1 MVDRP
6 AGAGRSLTLALLL
19 CGAGLVG
26 FGLPGV
32 LGQLALYATLG
43 VLPGMALA
51 RLVARDET
59 PAARW
64 TIGITLSP
72 LVSAAAGALLVRLGV
87 PIPVTAR
94 AIGIAGG
101 ATWVALELLQRHG
114 GPAGAAG
121 SGVPTL
127 VRGLALGLAAA
138 LAIPLFTNPLVRM
151 HSDGWLHAALVWE
164 ILLRG
169 FPLQDPRFAGL
180 QFGYMWFYQLY
191 IALLTSLRGDDP
203 FLFMAILNVVNGALF
218 VRLAYRLGL
227 ALWKRP
233 EAAAGGALLTTLA
246 FNALAWVL
254 GPFGLIRAQL
264 GSVRGWDEVH
274 RFLQSARFLDN
285 RSFYALSAPY
295 AHPVSFLDKFLL
307 GTPLNMGWVM
317 MLLYLAAMLE
327 WVGGAGPS
335 RLVWGACAAAGML
348 LFHTVVGFSVVPVSI
363 AALALAALWARRGPA
378 SPATGRLVGF
388 GAATL
393 FGALATAPY
402 LQSITRGWHSSPQG
416 VQIPLFHVGSVMA
429 WTLATSCAVGLWFA
443 WRAWRARPPGL
454 GVEVGLLGLYAVG
467 MALMSVVVHLRSDNE
482 SKLAFQVFVPIA
494 IFGGAAFIP
503 EVRAWFTRW
512 PRWRVV
518 GLLAL
523 LFAHLPVML
532 FGFTMLGRID
542 PVPRFERQA
551 WEPALYAWIRDST
564 DVHAVFVDSGGRDVI
579 MVEGRRRLFFGDI
592 DGPELVGYPPVQEP
606 GRRAAL
612 ADLYESAAHP
622 DSDARVLAAAGR
634 PVYILYAPGT
644 LESDSLRGRIES
656 RRDLFRPVYDRGGC
670 RVFQVEPPAPA
681 ADR

>member
-26 FGLPGV
+26 FGLPGL
-32 LGQLALYATLG
+32 LGQLGIYVTLG

-51 RLVARDET
+51 LLVARDES

-72 LVSAAAGALLVRLGV
+72 LVSATAGALLVRLDV
-87 PIPVTAR
+87 PIPVAAR

-101 ATWVALELLQRHG
+101 VIWVALELLRRPG
-114 GPAGAAG
+114 GPATAG
-121 SGVPTL
+121 SGVPPL
-127 VRGLALGLAAA
+127 IRGLALGLAAA
-138 LAIPLFTNPLVRM
+138 LAIPLFTNPVVRM

-180 QFGYMWFYQLY
+180 AFGYMWFYQLY

-233 EAAAGGALLTTLA
+233 EAAAGAALLTTLA

-254 GPFGLIRAQL
+254 GPFGLIRTQF

-274 RFLQSARFLDN
+274 RLLQSARFLDN
-285 RSFYALSAPY
+285 RVFYTLSAPY

-317 MLLYLAAMLE
+317 MMLYLAAMLE

-348 LFHTVVGFSVVPVSI
+348 LFHTVVGFSVVPISI
-363 AALALAALWARRGPA
+363 AALALTALWSRRGPTR
-378 SPATGRLVGF
+378 PPIGRLLAF

-393 FGALATAPY
+393 FGAVATVPY

-416 VQIPLFHVGSVMA
+416 VHIPLFHVGTVMA
-429 WTLATSCAVGLWFA
+429 WTLATSCVVGLWFA
-443 WRAWRARPPGL
+443 WRAWRVRPSGL
-454 GVEVGLLGLYAVG
+454 AVEVALLGLYTAG
-467 MALMSVVVHLRSDNE
+467 MALMSVIIHLRSDNE
-482 SKLAFQVFVPIA
+482 SKLAFQVFVPLA
-494 IFGGAAFIP
+494 TFGGAAFIP
-503 EVRAWFTRW
+503 ELRAWLARW
-512 PRWRVV
+512 PRWRAV
-518 GLLAL
+518 GLVAL
-523 LFAHLPVML
+523 LFVHVPLL
-532 FGFTMLGRID
+532 WFGFTMFGRVE
-542 PVPRFERQA
+542 PVSRFERHA

-564 DVHAVFVDSGGRDVI
+564 DVGAVFVDSGGRDVI

-592 DGPELVGYPPVQEP
+592 EGPEQVGYPPVRAP

-612 ADLYESAAHP
+612 ADLYGSAAQP

-644 LESDSLRGRIES
+644 LESDSLRRQIES
-656 RRDLFRPVYDRGGC
+656 RGDRFRLVYDRGDC
-670 RVFQVEPPAPA
+670 RVFHVEPPARA
-681 ADR
+681 ADH